1 MIVRRLAAAVGLVG
15 FLGAPPYVIGR
26 LVGNPILTGVQ
37 WDALRR
43 TGTLDAPTALKLGA
57 GLFYF
62 VWFWLAAI
70 ALSEIVRVC
79 QAQPEMTSTR
89 TWSPAN
95 LVRRLVRLALATTV
109 TTAAIPV
116 LALLPRSAPAAA
128 VMAPPRSTPI
138 RRTES
143 SERVWEASGRD
154 TALSVSIDVF
164 GTEARRDEVVRLNRG
179 RTSPEGVD
187 WQSGPF
193 PKGMRILLPTDAPV
207 LDVVVPV
214 AAETVTI
221 QSGDN
226 LWTLAKDRLDG
237 ADAPASQST
246 DAEIADY
253 VDNVIADNAEVFIE
267 KGNADLILPGQEF
280 AFPAIGNGAE
290 APVTPTP
297 AMTQTRPTSGAP
309 EVTVPAAEPMVPAT
323 THAMTVPHITGSS
336 ATAPAHPPPSIT
348 AISDGSLP
356 RPTAT
361 TTLPLPPPTSAP
373 VSVSTVA
380 GVSSADGHS
389 APAARDDGHSSVRSL
404 ADRVGWFGS
413 ATLAA
418 GLLAIAARRR
428 RSHPRHRR
436 RPTEQARDIDL
447 ALRSTP
453 LVDTATWAAETLRA
467 MPLPPLRPGC
477 AVAVLEAVQVGEHG
491 LEVLWKRP
499 QPDLPE
505 GWTSVNGGWSWE
517 RARTSAPGRAVGLA
531 AYPSLVTIGRRDGN
545 DVLLNLEAAGIIEI
559 MGPAAN
565 DVARAIVLELGT
577 TPHSDVNL
585 TLTNATEIDAVQ
597 HIAGVR
603 SAQVD
608 EIIHWLDHHRT
619 TFADHLTA
627 AGHESLPHLRAN
639 GVDTFEPAVAIVDA
653 TELSDLDLDRLVV
666 AAGPGAIIIL
676 INPSTPSGRGWQLE
690 CTTEQTIVQPLGV
703 TVAPTPVSATTAES
717 VTTML
722 AEVGGG
728 PVHATVVSQEQEA
741 DEASPLVVEDP
752 ESILSSRYG
761 VDPDLVTTD
770 TDLDAVDVEGEVDL
784 RAVGLIEPWAIQFRV
799 LGSVGCVTELAEPLQ
814 PKELEV
820 AIFMALHRDGK
831 TSDTI
836 RTMVWPD
843 QIADQRWHNL
853 TTRIRQKLG
862 LTADGMPRLPKPGA
876 DLRYR
881 LHDSVVT
888 DWDLFLGHAR
898 AAENVAV
905 TEASEHYRAAFE
917 LINGGPFSDV
927 PTGYSWA
934 YSDGTVAEVVST
946 IVTVAKHGA
955 QLALDLYDLEFA
967 LWLISRTYR
976 AVQRV
981 ESQELVALE
990 MQTHLAA
997 GLPEKAAAAFD
1008 ALATELDGD
1017 EPILTVV
1024 DIRRRMLVAEPK
1036 C

>member
-1 MIVRRLAAAVGLVG
+1 MIVRRLAATVGLAG
-15 FLGAPPYVIGR
+15 LLGAPPYVIGR
-26 LVGNPILTGVQ
+26 LVGNPILTEVQ

-43 TGTLDAPTALKLGA
+43 TGTLDSPTALKLGA
-57 GLFYF
+57 GLFYL
-62 VWFWLAAI
+62 VWFWLVAI
-70 ALSEIVRVC
+70 ALSEIARVR

-116 LALLPRSAPAAA
+116 LAMLPKSAPAAA
-128 VMAPPRSTPI
+128 VMAPPRATLI

-193 PKGMRILLPTDAPV
+193 PKGMRILLPADAPV

-226 LWTLAKDRLDG
+226 LWTLAKDRLDV
-237 ADAPASQST
+237 ADGPASQPA
-246 DAEIADY
+246 DAEIAAY
-253 VDNVIADNAEVFIE
+253 TDNVIADNAEVFVE
-267 KGNADLILPGQEF
+267 MSNADLILPGQEF
-280 AFPAIGNGAE
+280 AFPALWNGAQV
-290 APVTPTP
+290 PMTPTP
-297 AMTQTRPTSGAP
+297 AVTQTPPTSVAP
-309 EVTVPAAEPMVPAT
+309 VVTVPVAEPMVPAT
-323 THAMTVPHITGSS
+323 TLAITVPHTTESS
-336 ATAPAHPPPSIT
+336 SPPQSTHPSTSTAPT
-348 AISDGSLP
+348 SDTSLP
-356 RPTAT
+356 RPIATAAV
-361 TTLPLPPPTSAP
+361 PLPPPTTSLALP
-373 VSVSTVA
+373 TVP
-380 GVSSADGHS
+380 VSSA
-389 APAARDDGHSSVRSL
+389 AANSLPNAREDGHSSVPSL

-428 RSHPRHRR
+428 RSHPLRR

-453 LVDTATWAAETLRA
+453 LVDTATWAAATVRA
-467 MPLPPLRPGC
+467 MPLMPTGPGC
-477 AVAVLEAVQVGEHG
+477 ATAVLEAVQVGEHG

-499 QPDLPE
+499 QPDVPE

-517 RARTSAPGRAVGLA
+517 CTRTTAPGRAIGLA
-531 AYPSLVTIGRRDGN
+531 AYPTLVTIGRRDGN

-559 MGPAAN
+559 TGPTAT
-565 DVARAIVLELGT
+565 DVARAIVLELGA
-577 TPHSDVNL
+577 TPHSDVNVI
-585 TLTNATEIDAVQ
+585 LTNATEIDGIE

-603 SAQVD
+603 SAPVD

-653 TELSDLDLDRLVV
+653 TELSDLDLDPLLV

-690 CTTEQTIVQPLGV
+690 CATEQTIVQPLGV
-703 TVAPTPVSATTAES
+703 TVAPTPVSDTTAES
-717 VTTML
+717 ITTML
-722 AEVGGG
+722 AEVGRG
-728 PVHATVVSQEQEA
+728 PVHATVVSQGQEA
-741 DEASPLVVEDP
+741 DEASALVVEDP

-761 VDPDLVTTD
+761 VDPDLVTTE
-770 TDLDAVDVEGEVDL
+770 TDLDTVDLVEGEID
-784 RAVGLIEPWAIQFRV
+784 REAVGLIEPWAIQFRV
-799 LGSVGCVTELAEPLQ
+799 LGSVGCVTELGEPLQ

-862 LTADGMPRLPKPGA
+862 MTVEGLPRLPKPGA

-898 AAENVAV
+898 AAECVA
-905 TEASEHYRAAFE
+905 ASEALNHYGCALD
-917 LINGGPFSDV
+917 LIHGVPFGDV
-927 PTGYSWA
+927 PAGYSWA
-934 YSDGTVAEVVST
+934 YSDGTFTEMMTT
-946 IVTVAKHGA
+946 IVTVAQQA
-955 QLALDLYDLEFA
+955 TQIALDLDDPRTA
-967 LWLISRTYR
+967 LRLIGRAYR
-976 AVQRV
+976 AVDRV
-981 ESQELVALE
+981 TAQDLVALE
-990 MQTHLAA
+990 MQSQMAL
-997 GLPEKAAAAFD
+997 GLPEKASAAFE
-1008 ALATELDGD
+1008 ALTLELEGD
-1017 EPILTVV
+1017 DPGPVV
-1024 DIRRRMLVAEPK
+1024 AAMRYRLMMSRS
-1036 C
+1036 